1 MKKLIVLGGGDP
13 CIMYMLKL
21 SS

>member
-13 CIMYMLKL
+13 CICWSYI
-21 SS
+21 